1 MLILAGDTIILWAAS
16 PVLVEE
22 DTMCWSWLFSM
33 WVHWVISCNVALRK
47 SSCLLWC
54 GREAARK
61 LCASL
66 RAVVGVVSP
75 LNLAN
80 GPPIYSK
87 DLASECK
94 GVQFRIG
101 DGPVPNVVYRCPLLV
116 FHVIDEP

>member
-1 MLILAGDTIILWAAS
+1 MLILAGDTILWAGS

-22 DTMCWSWLFSM
+22 DTMCWSWSFSKCVC
-33 WVHWVISCNVALRK
+33 WVSCNAVLRE

-66 RAVVGVVSP
+66 RAVIGVVSP
-75 LNLAN
+75 FNLAN
-80 GPPIYSK
+80 GAPVYSK
-87 DLASECK
+87 GLASECK

-101 DGPVPNVVYRCPLLV
+101 DGPVPNVVYRCPLPLL
-116 FHVIDEP
+116 HVIE